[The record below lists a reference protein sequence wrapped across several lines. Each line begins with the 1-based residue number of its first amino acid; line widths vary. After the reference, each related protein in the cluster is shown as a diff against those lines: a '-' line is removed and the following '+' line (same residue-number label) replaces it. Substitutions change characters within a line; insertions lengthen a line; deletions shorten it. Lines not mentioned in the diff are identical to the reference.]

1 MWIKTHTTSIFSR
14 SNPSK
19 QNQIVKVEKIVLAK
33 KKTKR
38 GKDCFHII
46 IESLVISRPKNV
58 DTHRWFGLKYLI

>member
-46 IESLVISRPKNV
+46 IESLVIS
-58 DTHRWFGLKYLI
+58 